1 MERPYLS
8 EEAWPCSKGQQGIPF
23 QQLSS
28 VSGRDLVRI
37 LHHVKISALIP
48 LFPWMGIQDMGIIGL
63 AQQE

>member
-1 MERPYLS
+1 M
-8 EEAWPCSKGQQGIPF
+8 AVQQRIPF
-23 QQLSS
+23 QQLSQ

-37 LHHVKISALIP
+37 LHHVKGSALIP

>member
-1 MERPYLS
+1 MR
-8 EEAWPCSKGQQGIPF
+8 AWEGHTFGKSMAVQQRIPF
-23 QQLSS
+23 QQLSQ

-37 LHHVKISALIP
+37 LHHVKGSALIP